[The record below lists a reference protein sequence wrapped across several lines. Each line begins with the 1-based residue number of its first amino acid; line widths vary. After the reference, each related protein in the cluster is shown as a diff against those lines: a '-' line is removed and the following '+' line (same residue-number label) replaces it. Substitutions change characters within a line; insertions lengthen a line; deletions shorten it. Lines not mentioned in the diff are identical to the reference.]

1 MGAASSSMASKF
13 AYYPPHPPSY
23 TVSADEE
30 TGKLRLIRGYDDQ
43 RQRDDVEVVKLETA
57 RGNEIVAMFVKN
69 PSATLTVLY
78 SHGNAT
84 DIGQSYCVFTE
95 LSSHLNVNLMGYDY
109 SGYGRS
115 SGKPSEQDTYADIAA
130 AYKCLKEKYGKKEED
145 IILYGQS
152 LGSGPALEL
161 ATHLPQLRA
170 LILHSAILSGLRVM
184 YPVKKT
190 FFFDI
195 YKSEFELQNID
206 KISLVSCP
214 VLVIHGT
221 EDEVVDISHGKKLWN
236 MCKDKY
242 EPLWVEK
249 GNHCDLETFPQ
260 YLTHLRKFIS
270 AVEKL
275 SLHPRTPM
283 TILEEVED
291 DNNRLSEHPLMI
303 PSNSSCKERFPAG
316 RTSVDHWLNT
326 VRQKDKISER
336 RQSTGGMITSIVE
349 MKEPHGLNNNV
360 SKSSSRKSFGEMVR
374 SVRLCNVDCLGHTT
388 TYEA

>member
-84 DIGQSYCVFTE
+84 DIGQR
-95 LSSHLNVNLMGYDY
+95 YDY

-195 YKSEFELQNID
+195 YKNID

>member
-115 SGKPSEQDTYADIAA
+115 SGKP
-130 AYKCLKEKYGKKEED
+130 
-145 IILYGQS
+145 
-152 LGSGPALEL
+152 
-161 ATHLPQLRA
+161 QLRA

-195 YKSEFELQNID
+195 YKNID

>member
-195 YKSEFELQNID
+195 YKNID

-275 SLHPRTPM
+275 SQ
-283 TILEEVED
+283 EVED

>member
-195 YKSEFELQNID
+195 YK
-206 KISLVSCP
+206 
-214 VLVIHGT
+214 GT